1 MTYPVY
7 LYNMLLAATYVVLAV
22 VFFWL
27 IRWHPAV
34 WRGGS

>member
-1 MTYPVY
+1 MTYPVF

-27 IRWHPAV
+27 HRSRPAV